1 MLRYRRKRAR
11 RERAERGA
19 AILAVSRQAP
29 LTGAYDHVRVDC
41 SLPWSLSVIISIHT
55 CDTSTRSKSV
65 QLRHRAAPGVV
76 WVAYR
81 SFDRDTNEK
90 LTPLN
95 QAQNG
100 RDAHLDLLCRYQ
112 SLCRCGAHALLN
124 PCECKQAERQ
134 FDRAGLFLCGYGA
147 FSRDSGNTGANAAQL
162 QVDGISL

>member
-1 MLRYRRKRAR
+1 MDKIGSLDSFE
-11 RERAERGA
+11 ERTDDDVPE
-19 AILAVSRQAP
+19 P
-29 LTGAYDHVRVDC
+29 
-41 SLPWSLSVIISIHT
+41 PE
-55 CDTSTRSKSV
+55 
-65 QLRHRAAPGVV
+65 
-76 WVAYR
+76 
-81 SFDRDTNEK
+81 DTNEK